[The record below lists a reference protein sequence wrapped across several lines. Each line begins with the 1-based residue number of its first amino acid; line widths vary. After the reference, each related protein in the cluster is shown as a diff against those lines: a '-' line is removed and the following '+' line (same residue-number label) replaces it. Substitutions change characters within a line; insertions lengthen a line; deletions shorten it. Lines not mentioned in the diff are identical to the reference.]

1 MCITD
6 LRITD
11 FFNIS
16 FLVYNW
22 FYLLITDFVTA
33 VNLVKSRR
41 ICSIYLKS
49 RKSIGCGIGKRNVPI
64 KRNNSSSAL
73 QAKNWVFACLDLCSA
88 IGQYLILKI
97 IQTNLNLFDSICSE
111 KVWRIY
117 NFLTFLQEKRTKWL
131 KVLRKRKLGLKK
143 PQNIL
148 YTSTKAWSNPNER

>member
-1 MCITD
+1 MGKNYRKSLPITVLCITD

-11 FFNIS
+11 FFEIS

-22 FYLLITDFVTA
+22 FYLLITDFVTT

-88 IGQYLILKI
+88 TAQYLILKI
-97 IQTNLNLFDSICSE
+97 SH
-111 KVWRIY
+111 
-117 NFLTFLQEKRTKWL
+117 KWSL
-131 KVLRKRKLGLKK
+131 KWPISVRVLLDGLKAVRV
-143 PQNIL
+143 
-148 YTSTKAWSNPNER
+148 AWPLNRKGDSVMK